1 MDIKV
6 DRITDM
12 VLERLKKNNREKACE
27 TNEEKDT
34 IHEENI
40 VVKPRYKKGKK
51 EMQADGVNRIGRK
64 ALMSANFN
72 FSSPYSPSCELDKI
86 KKDEHRCEEE
96 KKRSGVKNEYDGPDL
111 FFPSL
116 QIY

>member
-51 EMQADGVNRIGRK
+51 EMQADVRK
-64 ALMSANFN
+64 FQ
-72 FSSPYSPSCELDKI
+72 
-86 KKDEHRCEEE
+86 
-96 KKRSGVKNEYDGPDL
+96 L
-111 FFPSL
+111 FFALFPFV
-116 QIY
+116 